1 MEAAGRVVSAS
12 QILFD
17 ELFRVREVVHGV
29 YNVIANVNS
38 GVGKACV
45 LPVDENYI
53 PVRQE
58 HPVGAVGIAVAEAF
72 FHAVAQRHLIE
83 SADFCFQR
91 FVGSEAVG
99 VFSGKQLLHT
109 QRVLPWAHSVV
120 HFHVRS
126 MELPQDRQH
135 LFGIRKASVVRLPEL
150 GNKPGDL
157 PPLVDVGVD
166 VCRVDAQLLR
176 LYEGSLLVAAVD
188 DAVGAVPRVAVD
200 VVHTVDLK
208 NKGCVGHAL
217 ADVPEVHDIFLVAAE
232 NQLDV
237 PDDAAVGVAQVLGV
251 KLAKLL
257 EIVKLEDRAGG
268 VFLIIH
274 GRQLGKVVLHQPLPE
289 AGVIAADLPV
299 GFGKGD
305 KGVGEFFSP
314 EGMPQQHAPRVPVF
328 CHPDDFPV
336 AVRIHVQ
343 FVHRFADGQTGVKGL
358 VFKAVKGILHKIA
371 VTDADVGVFQL
382 ASGEVQAFNV
392 VFDVERVV
400 DDEFDAVLLLQIE
413 EHFLF
418 VAQNHRDVVDSGV
431 LQLLDLTL
439 DQPFSLDLEQSLW
452 LL

>member
-1 MEAAGRVVSAS
+1 M
-12 QILFD
+12 
-17 ELFRVREVVHGV
+17 
-29 YNVIANVNS
+29 
-38 GVGKACV
+38 
-45 LPVDENYI
+45 
-53 PVRQE
+53 
-58 HPVGAVGIAVAEAF
+58 
-72 FHAVAQRHLIE
+72 
-83 SADFCFQR
+83 
-91 FVGSEAVG
+91 
-99 VFSGKQLLHT
+99 
-109 QRVLPWAHSVV
+109 
-120 HFHVRS
+120 
-126 MELPQDRQH
+126 
-135 LFGIRKASVVRLPEL
+135 
-150 GNKPGDL
+150 
-157 PPLVDVGVD
+157 
-166 VCRVDAQLLR
+166 
-176 LYEGSLLVAAVD
+176 
-188 DAVGAVPRVAVD
+188 AVD
-200 VVHTVDLK
+200 VVHTVDLE
-208 NKGCVGHAL
+208 NERRVGHAL

-237 PDDAAVGVAQVLGV
+237 PDNAAVGVAQVLGV
-251 KLAKLL
+251 ELAKLL

-336 AVRIHVQ
+336 AVRVHVQ
-343 FVHRFADGQTGVKGL
+343 LVHRFADGQSRVKGL

-392 VFDVERVV
+392 VLDVERVV
-400 DDEFDAVLLLQIE
+400 DDEFNAVLLLQVE

-418 VAQNHRDVVDSGV
+418 IAQNHRDVVNSGGF
-431 LQLLDLTL
+431 QLLNLAL
-439 DQPFSLDLEQSLW
+439 DQLFTLHLEQPLW